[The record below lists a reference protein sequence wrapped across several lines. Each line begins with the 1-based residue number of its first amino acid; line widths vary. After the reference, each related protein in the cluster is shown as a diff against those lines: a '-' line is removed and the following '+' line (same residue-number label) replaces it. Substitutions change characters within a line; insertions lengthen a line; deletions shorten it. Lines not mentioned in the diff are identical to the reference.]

1 MGRDGTD
8 VAIAVSNPSEA
19 GFAGFEDCQDFRPSG
34 ESGQSEAGFAG
45 FEDCQDFRSSGKSR
59 NPVKSRNPGNPDSD
73 NGPVR
78 FASDTLGVTLW
89 SKQKEVLRAV
99 ERERRVAVKSG
110 NGLGKDFTA
119 AVAVLWY
126 VHAHDPAI
134 VLSTAPTFRQVRHVL
149 WRQIHR
155 LYRNAA
161 DTLGGRMLDTRWEVA
176 EDRYALGLSASDADQ
191 FQGFHCENMFVVVD
205 EAEGVAEPIYE
216 AVEAVMTSAH
226 PTLLL
231 IGNPTTTSGG
241 FHRAFHRERGIYETI
256 TMSALESP
264 NVTAGDIVIPGLTT
278 PTWVEER
285 RQLWGEDSEMFRA
298 RVMGEFPDRGEDNLI
313 AISDI
318 EAAVYGGPLVLRQAQ
333 DERGHAA
340 RGDRGYAARGDRGY
354 AARGELVEPQAHH
367 GQVAEAEPVFLGV
380 DVARFGVD
388 RSVIMVRRGD
398 VVVDVRVFHGFANTE
413 VAGAVI
419 AAVRDRSPR
428 QITVDETG
436 LGSGVVDILHEQ
448 GQPVYGFNGSAN
460 PLKEE
465 VACANLRAEGYWT
478 LARRFRDHRIRI
490 PRDAELIAEL
500 ASLRYRY
507 NSRGK
512 VLMESKED
520 MKRRGLPSPDKA
532 DALMLAFLDTGAVIE
547 HPRWMRDLFL

>member
-1 MGRDGTD
+1 M
-8 VAIAVSNPSEA
+8 
-19 GFAGFEDCQDFRPSG
+19 
-34 ESGQSEAGFAG
+34 
-45 FEDCQDFRSSGKSR
+45 
-59 NPVKSRNPGNPDSD
+59 
-73 NGPVR
+73 R

-89 SKQKEVLRAV
+89 SKQEEVLRAV
-99 ERERRVAVKSG
+99 ERKRRVAVKSG

-161 DTLGGRMLDTRWEVA
+161 DTLGGAMLDTRWEVA
-176 EDRYALGLSASDADQ
+176 EDRYAMGLSANDADQ

-256 TMSALESP
+256 TLSALESP
-264 NVTAGDIVIPGLTT
+264 NVVAGEIVIPGLTT
-278 PTWVEER
+278 PAWVEER
-285 RQLWGEDSEMFRA
+285 RAMWGENSEMFKA
-298 RVMGEFPDRGEDNLI
+298 RVRGEFPDRGEDNLI

-318 EAAVYGGPLVLRQAQ
+318 EAAVYGFAAHGELVEPQAQVLRQAQ
-333 DERGHAA
+333 DERG
-340 RGDRGYAARGDRGY
+340 
-354 AARGELVEPQAHH
+354 
-367 GQVAEAEPVFLGV
+367 PVVFGV

-388 RSVIMVRRGD
+388 RSVIVVRRGN
-398 VVVDVRVFHGFANTE
+398 VVVDVQAYHGFPTDATTGQV
-413 VAGAVI
+413 VATARERHPQQVN
-419 AAVRDRSPR
+419 
-428 QITVDETG
+428 VDETG
-436 LGSGVVDILHEQ
+436 MGAGVVDPLREQ
-448 GQPVYGFNGSAN
+448 GFTVYGFNGSGA
-460 PLKEE
+460 PLEAE
-465 VACANLRAEGYWT
+465 SVCANLRAEGYWT
-478 LARRFRDHRIRI
+478 LARRFRDHAIRI

-512 VLMESKED
+512 VLMESKES
-520 MKRRGLPSPDKA
+520 MKSRGLPSPDKA
-532 DALMLAFLDTGAVIE
+532 DALMLAFLDTGPMIE

>member
-8 VAIAVSNPSEA
+8 VAVAVSKSSEA
-19 GFAGFEDCQDFRPSG
+19 GFSGLLDAPDFS
-34 ESGQSEAGFAG
+34 Q
-45 FEDCQDFRSSGKSR
+45 SGKSS
-59 NPVKSRNPGNPDSD
+59 NPANPASD
-73 NGPVR
+73 NTPPNGPVR
-78 FASDTLGVTLW
+78 FASDTLGVRLW
-89 SKQKEVLRAV
+89 SKQEEVLRAV

-126 VHAHDPAI
+126 VHAHDPAV

-155 LYRNAA
+155 LYRNAS
-161 DTLGGRMLDTRWEVA
+161 DTLGGTMLDTRWEVA
-176 EDRYALGLSASDADQ
+176 EDRYAMGLSANDADQ

-264 NVTAGDIVIPGLTT
+264 NVAEGRIVVPGLTT
-278 PTWVEER
+278 ALWVEER
-285 RQLWGEDSEMFRA
+285 RQMWGEDSEMFRA

-333 DERGHAA
+333 DERG
-340 RGDRGYAARGDRGY
+340 Y

-367 GQVAEAEPVFLGV
+367 GQVAEAEPVVLGV

-388 RSVIMVRRGD
+388 RSVIMVRRGN

-448 GQPVYGFNGSAN
+448 GQPVYGFNGSAA
-460 PLKEE
+460 PLKED
-465 VACANLRAEGYWT
+465 VTCANLRAEGYWT
-478 LARRFRDHRIRI
+478 LARRFREHTIRI

-532 DALMLAFLDTGAVIE
+532 DALMLAFLDTEQPAE
-547 HPRWMRDLFL
+547 TPRWMRDLFL

>member
-1 MGRDGTD
+1 M
-8 VAIAVSNPSEA
+8 
-19 GFAGFEDCQDFRPSG
+19 
-34 ESGQSEAGFAG
+34 
-45 FEDCQDFRSSGKSR
+45 
-59 NPVKSRNPGNPDSD
+59 
-73 NGPVR
+73 R

-89 SKQKEVLRAV
+89 EKQKEVLRAV
-99 ERERRVAVKSG
+99 ERSRRVAVKSG

-155 LYRNAA
+155 LYRNAS
-161 DTLGGRMLDTRWEVA
+161 DRLGGTMLDTRWEVA
-176 EDRYALGLSASDADQ
+176 DDRYALGLSANDADQ

-216 AVEAVMTSAH
+216 AVEAVMTSAQ

-264 NVTAGDIVIPGLTT
+264 NVEANSIKIPGLTT
-278 PTWVEER
+278 PAWVEER
-285 RQLWGEDSEMFRA
+285 RAMWGENSEMFRA

-318 EAAVYGGPLVLRQAQ
+318 DDATYSPGEMPADTGG
-333 DERGHAA
+333 
-340 RGDRGYAARGDRGY
+340 Y
-354 AARGELVEPQAHH
+354 
-367 GQVAEAEPVFLGV
+367 EPVVLGV
-380 DVARFGVD
+380 DVARYGVD
-388 RSVIMVRRGD
+388 RTVIMVRRGD
-398 VVVDVRVFHGFANTE
+398 VVVDVKVRHGFPTTATTGQI
-413 VAGAVI
+413 VASA
-419 AAVRDRSPR
+419 RDRHP
-428 QITVDETG
+428 QQVNVDETG
-436 LGSGVVDILHEQ
+436 LGAGVVDILREQ
-448 GQPVYGFNGSAN
+448 GFTVYGFNGSAA
-460 PLKEE
+460 PVAEE
-465 VACANLRAEGYWT
+465 MVCANLRAEGYWT

-512 VLMESKED
+512 VLMESKD
-520 MKRRGLPSPDKA
+520 SMKSRGLPSPDKA
-532 DALMLAFLDTGAVIE
+532 DALMLAFLDTGPMIE

>member
-1 MGRDGTD
+1 M
-8 VAIAVSNPSEA
+8 
-19 GFAGFEDCQDFRPSG
+19 
-34 ESGQSEAGFAG
+34 
-45 FEDCQDFRSSGKSR
+45 
-59 NPVKSRNPGNPDSD
+59 
-73 NGPVR
+73 R
-78 FASDTLGVTLW
+78 FASDVLGVTLW
-89 SKQKEVLRAV
+89 SKQEEVLRAV

-176 EDRYALGLSASDADQ
+176 EDRYAMGLSASDADQ

-264 NVTAGDIVIPGLTT
+264 NVATGEVVIPGLTT
-278 PTWVEER
+278 AEWVEER
-285 RQLWGEDSEMFRA
+285 RQMWGEGSEMFRA

-318 EAAVYGGPLVLRQAQ
+318 DDATYPVGDPPTDTEAALM
-333 DERGHAA
+333 
-340 RGDRGYAARGDRGY
+340 GYR
-354 AARGELVEPQAHH
+354 P
-367 GQVAEAEPVFLGV
+367 PVVVGV
-380 DVARFGVD
+380 DVARFGPD
-388 RSVIMVRRGD
+388 RSVVVTRRGN
-398 VVVDVRVFHGFANTE
+398 VVADLRVFHGFATTA
-413 VAGAVI
+413 VAGQIV
-419 AAVRDRSPR
+419 AAARDRHPDR
-428 QITVDETG
+428 LNVDETG
-436 LGSGVVDILHEQ
+436 VGSGVVDILREQ
-448 GQPVYGFNGSAN
+448 GFAVYGFNGSAT

-465 VACANLRAEGYWT
+465 VICANLRAEGYWT
-478 LARRFRDHRIRI
+478 LARRFREHSIRI

-532 DALMLAFLDTGAVIE
+532 DALMLAFLDAE
-547 HPRWMRDLFL
+547 PPAKMPRWLRDLFL

>member
-1 MGRDGTD
+1 M
-8 VAIAVSNPSEA
+8 
-19 GFAGFEDCQDFRPSG
+19 
-34 ESGQSEAGFAG
+34 
-45 FEDCQDFRSSGKSR
+45 
-59 NPVKSRNPGNPDSD
+59 
-73 NGPVR
+73 
-78 FASDTLGVTLW
+78 
-89 SKQKEVLRAV
+89 RAV

-126 VHAHDPAI
+126 VYAHDPAI

-155 LYRNAA
+155 LYRNAS
-161 DTLGGRMLDTRWEVA
+161 DTLGGTMLDTRWEVA
-176 EDRYALGLSASDADQ
+176 EDRYAMGLSASDADA

-241 FHRAFHRERGIYETI
+241 FHRAFHRESGIYETI

-264 NVTAGDIVIPGLTT
+264 NVAAGDIVIPGLTT
-278 PTWVEER
+278 AAWVEER
-285 RQLWGEDSEMFRA
+285 RAMWGEGSEMFRA
-298 RVMGEFPDRGEDNLI
+298 RIMGEFPDRGEDNLI

-318 EAAVYGGPLVLRQAQ
+318 DDATYPLGEVPAAGEY
-333 DERGHAA
+333 ER
-340 RGDRGYAARGDRGY
+340 
-354 AARGELVEPQAHH
+354 VI
-367 GQVAEAEPVFLGV
+367 LGV

-398 VVVDVRVFHGFANTE
+398 VVVDVRVFHGIDTEDLAGRVRNTALALDASG
-413 VAGAVI
+413 VN
-419 AAVRDRSPR
+419 
-428 QITVDETG
+428 VDEVG
-436 LGSGVVDILHEQ
+436 MGAGVVDKLRNEGAPVQ
-448 GQPVYGFNGSAN
+448 GINGSNSPIREA
-460 PLKEE
+460 
-465 VACANLRAEGYWT
+465 VVCANLRAEGYWT
-478 LARRFRDHRIRI
+478 LARRFREHSIRI

-520 MKRRGLPSPDKA
+520 MKKRGLPSPDKA
-532 DALMLAFLDTGAVIE
+532 DALMLAFLDAE
-547 HPRWMRDLFL
+547 PPPEMPRWMRDLFL

>member
-1 MGRDGTD
+1 MRRDETD
-8 VAIAVSNPSEA
+8 LAVAVSKS
-19 GFAGFEDCQDFRPSG
+19 S
-34 ESGQSEAGFAG
+34 ESGFSGLL
-45 FEDCQDFRSSGKSR
+45 DSPDFSQSGKS
-59 NPVKSRNPGNPDSD
+59 SNPGNPDSD
-73 NGPVR
+73 NAPAGGPVR

-89 SKQKEVLRAV
+89 SKQEEVLRAV
-99 ERERRVAVKSG
+99 ERARRVAVKSG

-126 VHAHDPAI
+126 VHSHDPAI

-161 DTLGGRMLDTRWEVA
+161 DTLGGTMLDTRWEVA
-176 EDRYALGLSASDADQ
+176 EDRYAMGLSANDADQ

-216 AVEAVMTSAH
+216 AVEAVMTSAN

-264 NVTAGDIVIPGLTT
+264 NVAQGRIDIPGLTT
-278 PTWVEER
+278 PAWVEER
-285 RQLWGEDSEMFRA
+285 RAMWGEGSETFRS
-298 RVMGEFPDRGEDNLI
+298 RIMGEFPDRGEDNLI

-318 EAAVYGGPLVLRQAQ
+318 DDATYPAGEVPAATGG
-333 DERGHAA
+333 
-340 RGDRGYAARGDRGY
+340 Y
-354 AARGELVEPQAHH
+354 
-367 GQVAEAEPVFLGV
+367 EPVVLGV

-398 VVVDVRVFHGFANTE
+398 VVVEVQVHHGFPTTATTGQV
-413 VAGAVI
+413 VASA
-419 AAVRDRSPR
+419 RDNHPK
-428 QITVDETG
+428 QMNVDATG
-436 LGSGVVDILHEQ
+436 IGSGVVDNLAEQ
-448 GQPVYGFNGSAN
+448 GFPVYGFHGSGA
-460 PLKEE
+460 PLEE
-465 VACANLRAEGYWT
+465 ESVCANLRAEGYWT

-490 PRDAELIAEL
+490 PHDAELIAEL

-512 VLMESKED
+512 VLMESKES
-520 MKRRGLPSPDKA
+520 MKSRGLPSPDKA
-532 DALMLAFLDTGAVIE
+532 DALMLAFLDTGALVE

>member
-1 MGRDGTD
+1 
-8 VAIAVSNPSEA
+8 
-19 GFAGFEDCQDFRPSG
+19 
-34 ESGQSEAGFAG
+34 
-45 FEDCQDFRSSGKSR
+45 
-59 NPVKSRNPGNPDSD
+59 
-73 NGPVR
+73 VR
-78 FASDTLGVTLW
+78 FASDTLGVRLW
-89 SKQKEVLRAV
+89 SKQEEVLRAV

-155 LYRNAA
+155 LYRNAS
-161 DTLGGRMLDTRWEVA
+161 DTLGGTMLDTRWEVA
-176 EDRYALGLSASDADQ
+176 EDRYAMGLSANDADQ

-216 AVEAVMTSAH
+216 AVEAVMTSAS

-264 NVTAGDIVIPGLTT
+264 NVAEGRIAVPGLTT
-278 PTWVEER
+278 AEWVEER
-285 RQLWGEDSEMFRA
+285 RQMWGEGSEMFRA

-318 EAAVYGGPLVLRQAQ
+318 DDATYAPGEVPAATGGQ
-333 DERGHAA
+333 
-340 RGDRGYAARGDRGY
+340 
-354 AARGELVEPQAHH
+354 
-367 GQVAEAEPVFLGV
+367 EPVVLGV

-388 RSVIMVRRGD
+388 RSVVVTRRGN
-398 VVVDVRVFHGFANTE
+398 VVLDLRAFHGFATTA
-413 VAGAVI
+413 VAGEIV
-419 AAVRDRSPR
+419 AAARDRHPNR
-428 QITVDETG
+428 MNVDETG
-436 LGSGVVDILHEQ
+436 VGSGVVDILREQ
-448 GQPVYGFNGSAN
+448 GFAVYGFNGSAA
-460 PLKEE
+460 PLREP
-465 VACANLRAEGYWT
+465 VICANLRAEGYWT
-478 LARRFRDHRIRI
+478 LARRFREHAIRI

-512 VLMESKED
+512 ALMESKED

-532 DALMLAFLDTGAVIE
+532 DALMLAFLDTEQPVEA
-547 HPRWMRDLFL
+547 PRWMRDLFL

>member
-1 MGRDGTD
+1 M
-8 VAIAVSNPSEA
+8 
-19 GFAGFEDCQDFRPSG
+19 
-34 ESGQSEAGFAG
+34 
-45 FEDCQDFRSSGKSR
+45 
-59 NPVKSRNPGNPDSD
+59 
-73 NGPVR
+73 R
-78 FASDTLGVTLW
+78 FAHDTLGVRLW
-89 SKQKEVLRAV
+89 SKQEEVLRAV

-155 LYRNAA
+155 LYRNAS
-161 DTLGGRMLDTRWEVA
+161 DILGGVMLDTRWEVA
-176 EDRYALGLSASDADQ
+176 EDRYAMGLSASDADQ

-231 IGNPTTTSGG
+231 IGNPTTTTGG

-264 NVTAGDIVIPGLTT
+264 NVEQGRIDIPGLTT
-278 PTWVEER
+278 AEWVEER
-285 RQLWGEDSEMFRA
+285 RQMWGEGSEIFRA
-298 RVMGEFPDRGEDNLI
+298 RVMGEFPDRGEDSLI

-318 EAAVYGGPLVLRQAQ
+318 DDATYPLGEVPAPTGG
-333 DERGHAA
+333 
-340 RGDRGYAARGDRGY
+340 Y
-354 AARGELVEPQAHH
+354 
-367 GQVAEAEPVFLGV
+367 EPVVLGV

-398 VVVDVRVFHGFANTE
+398 VVADVRVFHGIDTE
-413 VAGAVI
+413 DLAGRARN
-419 AAVRDRSPR
+419 AALALNASSVN
-428 QITVDETG
+428 VDEVG
-436 LGSGVVDILHEQ
+436 MGAGVVDKLRIQ
-448 GQPVYGFNGSAN
+448 GVPVQGVNGSNTPVREA
-460 PLKEE
+460 
-465 VACANLRAEGYWT
+465 VVCANLRAEGYWT
-478 LARRFRDHRIRI
+478 LARRFREHTIRI

-512 VLMESKED
+512 VLMESKDD

-532 DALMLAFLDTGAVIE
+532 DALMLAFLDTEQPAE
-547 HPRWMRDLFL
+547 MPRWMRELFL

>member
-1 MGRDGTD
+1 M
-8 VAIAVSNPSEA
+8 
-19 GFAGFEDCQDFRPSG
+19 
-34 ESGQSEAGFAG
+34 
-45 FEDCQDFRSSGKSR
+45 
-59 NPVKSRNPGNPDSD
+59 
-73 NGPVR
+73 R
-78 FASDTLGVTLW
+78 FASDTLGVRLW
-89 SKQKEVLRAV
+89 EKQEEVLRAV
-99 ERERRVAVKSG
+99 EHKRRVAVKSG

-155 LYRNAA
+155 LYRNAS
-161 DTLGGRMLDTRWEVA
+161 DTLGGTMLDTRWELA
-176 EDRYALGLSASDADQ
+176 EDRYAMGLSASDADQ

-264 NVTAGDIVIPGLTT
+264 NVVANSIKIPGLTT
-278 PTWVEER
+278 PAWVEER
-285 RQLWGEDSEMFRA
+285 RAMWGENSEMFRA

-318 EAAVYGGPLVLRQAQ
+318 DDATYPPGEVPAATGG
-333 DERGHAA
+333 
-340 RGDRGYAARGDRGY
+340 Y
-354 AARGELVEPQAHH
+354 
-367 GQVAEAEPVFLGV
+367 EPVVIGV

-398 VVVDVRVFHGFANTE
+398 VVVDVQVYHGFPTDATTGQVV
-413 VAGAVI
+413 VAS
-419 AAVRDRSPR
+419 RDHHP
-428 QITVDETG
+428 QQVNVDETG
-436 LGSGVVDILHEQ
+436 MGAGVVDPLRAQ
-448 GQPVYGFNGSAN
+448 GFAVYGFNGSAA
-460 PLKEE
+460 PLEE
-465 VACANLRAEGYWT
+465 ESVCANLRAEGYWT

-512 VLMESKED
+512 VLMESKD
-520 MKRRGLPSPDKA
+520 SMKSRGLPSPDKA
-532 DALMLAFLDTGAVIE
+532 DALMLAFLDTGPMVE

>member
-1 MGRDGTD
+1 M
-8 VAIAVSNPSEA
+8 
-19 GFAGFEDCQDFRPSG
+19 
-34 ESGQSEAGFAG
+34 
-45 FEDCQDFRSSGKSR
+45 
-59 NPVKSRNPGNPDSD
+59 
-73 NGPVR
+73 
-78 FASDTLGVTLW
+78 
-89 SKQKEVLRAV
+89 
-99 ERERRVAVKSG
+99 AVKSG

-176 EDRYALGLSASDADQ
+176 EDRYAMGLSASDADQ

-264 NVTAGDIVIPGLTT
+264 NVVANRIEIPGLTT
-278 PTWVEER
+278 PAWVEER
-285 RQLWGEDSEMFRA
+285 RAMWGENSEMFRA

-318 EAAVYGGPLVLRQAQ
+318 DDATYPLGEVPAATGG
-333 DERGHAA
+333 
-340 RGDRGYAARGDRGY
+340 Y
-354 AARGELVEPQAHH
+354 
-367 GQVAEAEPVFLGV
+367 EPVVLGV

-388 RSVIMVRRGD
+388 RTVIMVRRGRRGGGRAGAPRVPHRCD
-398 VVVDVRVFHGFANTE
+398 HRASGGNDAGPSSAAGERGRDGDGRRRGGPPAGAGVHRVRVQRVRRALGGGERLRQPAGGGLLD
-413 VAGAVI
+413 AGAAVPRPPDPHPPGRGADRRAGV
-419 AAVRDRSPR
+419 AALPLQQPGQGADGEQGQHEEPRPALAGQGRRPDAGLPGHRPHDRTPALDAGPVPLIRIVRSRIHWICGFS
-428 QITVDETG
+428 G
-436 LGSGVVDILHEQ
+436 LGSPVAESLQSCKSGQNPGNPASDNIRREQ
-448 GQPVYGFNGSAN
+448 T
-460 PLKEE
+460 
-465 VACANLRAEGYWT
+465 W
-478 LARRFRDHRIRI
+478 
-490 PRDAELIAEL
+490 
-500 ASLRYRY
+500 
-507 NSRGK
+507 
-512 VLMESKED
+512 
-520 MKRRGLPSPDKA
+520 
-532 DALMLAFLDTGAVIE
+532 
-547 HPRWMRDLFL
+547 

>member
-1 MGRDGTD
+1 M
-8 VAIAVSNPSEA
+8 
-19 GFAGFEDCQDFRPSG
+19 
-34 ESGQSEAGFAG
+34 
-45 FEDCQDFRSSGKSR
+45 
-59 NPVKSRNPGNPDSD
+59 
-73 NGPVR
+73 R

-89 SKQKEVLRAV
+89 EKQEEVLRAV

-126 VHAHDPAI
+126 VHAHDPAV

-161 DTLGGRMLDTRWEVA
+161 DTLGGTMLDTRWEVA
-176 EDRYALGLSASDADQ
+176 EDRYAMGLSASDADQ

-264 NVTAGDIVIPGLTT
+264 NVKANRIKIPGLTT
-278 PTWVEER
+278 PAWVEER
-285 RQLWGEDSEMFRA
+285 RAMWGENSEMFRA

-318 EAAVYGGPLVLRQAQ
+318 DDATYPPGEVPTSTGG
-333 DERGHAA
+333 
-340 RGDRGYAARGDRGY
+340 Y
-354 AARGELVEPQAHH
+354 
-367 GQVAEAEPVFLGV
+367 EPVVLGV
-380 DVARFGVD
+380 DVARYGVD

-398 VVVDVRVFHGFANTE
+398 VVVDVQVRHGFPTDATTGQ
-413 VAGAVI
+413 VVVTA
-419 AAVRDRSPR
+419 RDHHP
-428 QITVDETG
+428 QQVNVDETG
-436 LGSGVVDILHEQ
+436 MGAGVVDPLRQQ
-448 GQPVYGFNGSAN
+448 GFTVYGFNGSAA
-460 PLKEE
+460 PLEE
-465 VACANLRAEGYWT
+465 ESVCANLRAEGYWT

-512 VLMESKED
+512 VLMESKD
-520 MKRRGLPSPDKA
+520 SMKSRGLPSPDKA
-532 DALMLAFLDTGAVIE
+532 DALMLAFLDTGPMIE